1 MGINFINIIAIPRFV
16 RMRAMEGA
24 CIQVMIRVR
33 FSVRAGDE
41 GSEYGGLGE
50 IQFKFRGEGQG

>member
-1 MGINFINIIAIPRFV
+1 
-16 RMRAMEGA
+16 MEGA